1 MSQGQNIL
9 QYIFDTISL
18 YENKDINN
26 WGIMYASE
34 KADYVCV
41 CVCVWYNVEISLNQ
55 TII

>member
-1 MSQGQNIL
+1 MSQGQNRL
-9 QYIFDTISL
+9 QYILHTISL
-18 YENKDINN
+18 DENKDINN

-41 CVCVWYNVEISLNQ
+41 CVCVWYNKEISLNQ